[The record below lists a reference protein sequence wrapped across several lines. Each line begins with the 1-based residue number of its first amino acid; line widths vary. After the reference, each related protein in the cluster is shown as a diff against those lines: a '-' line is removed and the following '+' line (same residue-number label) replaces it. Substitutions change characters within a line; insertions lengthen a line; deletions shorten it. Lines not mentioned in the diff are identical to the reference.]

1 MKKKKNSK
9 FKIIFIYYA
18 IALILLISGITF
30 SKYKMTATGEA
41 KIKTSKFSFKI
52 TDELANVDLNL
63 SETLTANL
71 YSKGKLVPRK

>member
-30 SKYKMTATGEA
+30 SKYKMTATWEA

-71 YSKGKLVPRK
+71 YSKDKLVPRK